1 MSRIG
6 RGRGRPVVEE
16 STVGPGDSGVGTATY
31 TGSQS
36 SYPRGA
42 ATATSSRPI
51 DLAIQDITAAATE
64 SQGNAIPKIHYNHKM
79 PKGGDQVSY

>member
-6 RGRGRPVVEE
+6 RGRGRSIVEE
-16 STVGPGDSGVGTATY
+16 STVGPGDSGFGTATD

-42 ATATSSRPI
+42 ATATSSRPKGKLLI
-51 DLAIQDITAAATE
+51 DIMTL
-64 SQGNAIPKIHYNHKM
+64 
-79 PKGGDQVSY
+79 